1 MTRSSAARNTCS
13 RRSST
18 KPSRPNSFTA
28 PYGLFLHISAE
39 FRPTQL
45 HMKETLQAR
54 ERLTHLYNQK
64 ALRYGIVF
72 DELVRQVAVHS
83 MDLATLVGKVGL
95 SIPFPS
101 ENQHLIPPMVTLSIT
116 NNGHEPQ
123 AAIHL
128 VLDSSNSRQLIL
140 DHQNEWM
147 GFALDKHSHQTLE
160 RYDGTY
166 PSIQGLRTSDER
178 SVETRVLRLPPYQVF
193 LKQHIQHGITAVPQQ
208 LPHQQITFGL

>member
-1 MTRSSAARNTCS
+1 
-13 RRSST
+13 
-18 KPSRPNSFTA
+18 
-28 PYGLFLHISAE
+28 
-39 FRPTQL
+39 
-45 HMKETLQAR
+45 MKETLQAR

-95 SIPFPS
+95 SIPFSS
-101 ENQHLIPPMVTLSIT
+101 ENQHLIPAMVTLSIT

-123 AAIHL
+123 AAIPL

-166 PSIQGLRTSDER
+166 PSIQGLRTSDKC
-178 SVETRVLRLPPYQVF
+178 SVETRVIVVAAVSSFISEATHPTWHHRSATTVAAPTDNVWF
-193 LKQHIQHGITAVPQQ
+193 VSITLLGSLVQ
-208 LPHQQITFGL
+208 